1 MRFQGA
7 RATDVPAGTR
17 SDILDFA
24 GHAARFCQESGFVR
38 YVSCVGG
45 FRYLRPGQQHPHHL
59 GRPRREPADLG
70 GHREV
75 VAYRVMLGDRVV
87 VDGEAT
93 VTG

>member
-1 MRFQGA
+1 MLHHYGGRAPLTTEALISHHQRSRNGQMRARETRSRCVFRP

-45 FRYLRPGQQHPHHL
+45 FRY
-59 GRPRREPADLG
+59 PRRASSI
-70 GHREV
+70 R
-75 VAYRVMLGDRVV
+75 
-87 VDGEAT
+87 T
-93 VTG
+93 T